1 MTTPAQVK
9 ELRAMTG
16 CGIVECKEALDEAD
30 GNVDQAVALLR
41 KKGVIK
47 AAKKSS
53 RETAE
58 GVISSYVHTNGKVA
72 VLVSLLCE
80 TDFVARNETF
90 QELAKNIA
98 LHVAAMDP
106 QVVSPE
112 DVPDNDVAAEREIA
126 EELAGK
132 SGKPAEIQKKII
144 EGKLASFRAERALM
158 TQSFVKEPDKTIE
171 QLIQAAVQEL
181 GENISVKEF
190 ARLSI

>member
-1 MTTPAQVK
+1 MVTPAQVK
-9 ELRAMTG
+9 ELRSQTG
-16 CGIVECKEALDEAD
+16 CGIVECKEALEEAGGD
-30 GNVDQAVALLR
+30 VSQAIALLR

-47 AAKKSS
+47 AAKKSDRATS
-53 RETAE
+53 E
-58 GVISSYVHTNGKVA
+58 GVIASYVHTNGKVA

-106 QVVSPE
+106 LVVSPD
-112 DVPDNDVAAEREIA
+112 DVPAEAVAAEKEVA
-126 EELAGK
+126 LSQAQA
-132 SGKPAEIQKKII
+132 SNKPAEIQEKIVS
-144 EGKLASFRAERALM
+144 GKLDSFRAERALL

-171 QLIQAAVQEL
+171 QLIHAAVQEL